1 MKKIIILLA
10 VVCFSIPF
18 YGQEKALSEAK
29 LKTVFG
35 VKAGVNLINTKT
47 DDGNSNI
54 GIGYQVGATLN
65 IPISSKFSFQPELM
79 LQVVNSK
86 YEYYNV
92 YSNGNVREEVKNKN
106 TFLQLP
112 LNFNY
117 AISRKVAI
125 ELGPNIG
132 YIVGYKQT
140 VERTTNLDG
149 IIMVSER
156 NSTEIDGNKIIFG
169 ANLGANYNITD
180 AIYTGLRYTLF
191 ISEYQTA
198 DSTLSNS
205 LFSLSLGYNFK

>member
-1 MKKIIILLA
+1 MKKIVILLA
-10 VVCFSIPF
+10 VVCFSISF
-18 YGQEKALSEAK
+18 YGQETPSEIK
-29 LKTVFG
+29 SKVVFG

-65 IPISSKFSFQPELM
+65 IPISSKFSFQPELL

-86 YEYYNV
+86 YEYYTV

-140 VERTTNLDG
+140 VERTTNIDG
-149 IIMVSER
+149 IVMVSER
-156 NSTEIDGNKIIFG
+156 NSTEIDGNKIIFS

-191 ISEYQTA
+191 ISKYQTA
-198 DSTLSNS
+198 DATLNNS